1 MRHLL
6 SMKDLSKNDIEEIFR
21 LTDKLHR
28 KRTNDL
34 AGKNLAMIFAKPSTR
49 TRVSFEVAMNQLGGN
64 AITLNQTDIQLGRG
78 ETIADTAR
86 VLSRYV
92 DGITARLFA
101 HKDLEELAKYASV
114 PVINALTDFEHPC
127 QALADLY
134 TIGHSK
140 FNFKDKKLALLG
152 DGANN
157 TFHSLIIGAEKLDMK
172 VTVGCPPSYRP
183 KIKGNFTVVN
193 DPSVAVINAD
203 VIYTDTFVSMGQ
215 ETELKRRE
223 KDLRKYQVNNKLLHR
238 AKKDVIVM
246 HPLPAHR
253 GMEITSDILDG
264 KKSVVFDEAE
274 NRLHVQKAI
283 LKLFLK

>member
-1 MRHLL
+1 MN
-6 SMKDLSKNDIEEIFR
+6 DLSRKDILDIFR
-21 LTDKLHR
+21 SADKLHR

-64 AITLNQTDIQLGRG
+64 SITLNQTDIQLGTG

-101 HKDLEELAKYASV
+101 HKDIEELAKYASV
-114 PVINALTDFEHPC
+114 PVINALTDLEHPC
-127 QALADLY
+127 QALTDLY
-134 TIGHSK
+134 TIRNNNPGK
-140 FNFKDKKLALLG
+140 IKLVLLG

-157 TFHSLIIGAEKLDMK
+157 TFHSLIIGAEKLGIE
-172 VTVGCPPSYRP
+172 VIVGCPPNHRP
-183 KIKGNFTVVN
+183 KIKGNFSVVK

-203 VIYTDTFVSMGQ
+203 VVYTDTFVSMGQ
-215 ETELKRRE
+215 DSEKKKRE
-223 KDLRKYQVNNKLLHR
+223 KDLRKYQVNNKLLQR
-238 AKKDVIVM
+238 ARKHVIVM

-253 GMEITSDILDG
+253 GMEITSDIMDG
-264 KKSVVFDEAE
+264 KRSAVFDQAE
-274 NRLHVQKAI
+274 NRLHVQKAV
-283 LKLFLK
+283 LKTFLKV